1 VKKTRDLGHTGRRPP
16 YGILAMNAAATPPR
30 PLILRHADVLVTM
43 DAARREIPDGAVVTE
58 GPAVAW
64 VGATAELPAVYAE
77 ALARGEAEAIDLR
90 GHVAMPG
97 MVNTHHHMYQSLTRA
112 VPEAQDAELFGWLT
126 SLYLLWARL
135 TPEMIRVST
144 RTAMAELMLSGCT
157 TSSDHLYLFPNGAR
171 LDDSIEA
178 AEAMGMRFHAA
189 RGSMSVGRS
198 LGGLP
203 PDEVVESEDAILR
216 DSERLIGRWH
226 DPSRHAMR
234 RIVLA
239 PCSPFSVSRDLMR
252 LSAELARERGVS
264 LHTHLAEN
272 DNDIAY
278 SREKFGMTPAEY
290 AEDLGWVGR
299 DVWHAHCVKLDA
311 AGIALFGRTGTGVA
325 HCPCSNMR
333 LASGIAP
340 IGAMRRAGV
349 PVGLGVDGSASN
361 DGAHLLGEARQAM
374 LLQRVGFGPAAMTAR
389 QALEIATLGGARVLG
404 RDDIGALA
412 PGMSADIV
420 AFDLRGVGHAGAG
433 HDPVAALVFC
443 QPGAAALN
451 VVDGRVRIRDG
462 RFTDLELAPL
472 LARHRELARTL
483 YEQARHPH
491 LA

>member
-1 VKKTRDLGHTGRRPP
+1 
-16 YGILAMNAAATPPR
+16 MNAPATPHR
-30 PLILRHADVLVTM
+30 PLILQHADVLVTM
-43 DAARREIPDGAVVTE
+43 DAARREIADGAVISE

-64 VGATAELPAVYAE
+64 VGPTAELPAVYAD
-77 ALARGEAEAIDLR
+77 ALRNGQAESIDMR
-90 GHVAMPG
+90 GHVVMPG
-97 MVNTHHHMYQSLTRA
+97 LVNTHHHMYQSLTRA

-126 SLYLLWARL
+126 HLYLLWARI

-144 RTAMAELMLSGCT
+144 QTAMAELMLSGCT
-157 TSSDHLYLFPNGAR
+157 TTSDHLYLFPNGAR

-178 AEAMGMRFHAA
+178 ADTMGMRFHAS

-203 PDEVVESEDAILR
+203 PDEVVETEDAILR

-226 DPSRHAMR
+226 DASRHAMR

-239 PCSPFSVSRDLMR
+239 PCSPFSVSRELMR
-252 LSAELARERGVS
+252 DSAVLARERGVS

-299 DVWHAHCVKLDA
+299 DVWHAHCVKLDE

-389 QALEIATLGGARVLG
+389 EALEIATLGGARVLG

-443 QPGAAALN
+443 QPGAAALSLIH
-451 VVDGRVRIRDG
+451 GRVRIRDG
-462 RFTDLELAPL
+462 HFTELELAPM

-491 LA
+491 VT